1 MNTLRLENDDMAAQ
15 VNDMKAKV
23 KTLEEDNTAK
33 AHEIKSLT
41 HRNSVL
47 EAEVDKLESGIKD
60 AKTQADESSGHSK
73 QNESLQRKLQVLEE
87 EAEASDKQVRELNE
101 K

>member
-1 MNTLRLENDDMAAQ
+1 MNTLRLENDDMAAK
-15 VNDMKAKV
+15 VEEMKAEV
-23 KTLEEDNTAK
+23 KKLEQENIAK

-47 EAEVDKLESGIKD
+47 EAEVEKLESGIKD

-73 QNESLQRKLQVLEE
+73 QNESLQRKLQVLED
-87 EAEASDKQVRELNE
+87 EAEVSDKTIRELNE